1 MADASFIIWIQ
12 QYSTPFLDS
21 FFKAVTFLGDE
32 EYYILTIPLL
42 FWLYNKK
49 FALRFGMFFLL
60 NAYINSF
67 IKHIFTTPRPAMEL
81 RMISQEG
88 YSFPSGHAQGN
99 TSFWGYLAVQ
109 VKKRWAYITAA
120 VLFCLVAFSRV
131 YLGVHFPIDII
142 FGILIGIAW
151 IMLYEYIARR
161 VKIKLTIS
169 QWFLASLGFCAI
181 MFLIHPK
188 GDGPLTMGFLLGA
201 LWGYRLEADF
211 VKFDIQGNWWQ
222 NIVKTVIG
230 LAVMMA
236 LRTYLKPVFM
246 SLLGSPGEEMLLFH
260 AATILRYFVL
270 GLWVALGA
278 PWLFKLIRLEKK
290 SKESRIAA

>member
-1 MADASFIIWIQ
+1 M
-12 QYSTPFLDS
+12 
-21 FFKAVTFLGDE
+21 GDE

-49 FALRFGMFFLL
+49 FALRFGAFFLL

-67 IKHIFTTPRPAMEL
+67 IKHIFATPRPPMEL
-81 RMISQEG
+81 RKITQEG

-109 VKKRWAYITAA
+109 VKKRWAYITAT

-142 FGILIGIAW
+142 FGILIGLAW
-151 IMLYEYIARR
+151 ITIYELIARK
-161 VKIKLTIS
+161 VKIELS
-169 QWFLASLGFCAI
+169 LGQWFLASLGFCAI
-181 MFLIHPK
+181 MLLLHPK

-211 VKFDIQGNWWQ
+211 VGFEIKGNWWQ
-222 NIVKTVIG
+222 NIVKTVVG
-230 LAVMMA
+230 LAGLMA
-236 LRTYLKPVFM
+236 LRIVLKPVFM
-246 SLLGSPGEEMLLFH
+246 SVLGNPEEGLLLYH
-260 AATILRYFVL
+260 AATVLRYFFL
-270 GLWVALGA
+270 GIWVALAA
-278 PWLFKLIRLEKK
+278 PWLFKLLRLEKK
-290 SKESRIAA
+290 SSEAKIAA